1 MGEKIRSKAEKYF
14 ILVLLGLAFSLG
26 FLVGLPYA
34 HCAGCLYS
42 PVLVTV
48 GEVGSVV
55 TTLLLDNLK
64 LKATCSCGKVE
75 DLDFKSGLP
84 SSKTHGVN
92 SVRFNLFHAHIISL
106 LLRTLQ
112 ATVDSRCLL
121 CL

>member
-1 MGEKIRSKAEKYF
+1 M
-14 ILVLLGLAFSLG
+14 LLGLAFSLG
-26 FLVGLPYA
+26 FLVGLLYA
-34 HCAGCLYS
+34 DCAGCMYT

-48 GEVGSVV
+48 GEVDSIV

-84 SSKTHGVN
+84 GSKTRGVN
-92 SVRFNLFHAHIISL
+92 SVCFNLFHAHIISL

-112 ATVDSRCLL
+112 ATIDSRCLL